1 MPRGPCAPPCAGE
14 SKRRQHA
21 PVRTPQQRQY
31 HSPIPA
37 RDRTADTLPMQK
49 RVAAAVLWLLAGWTA
64 GSFLTF
70 TIGVSPLLGPILGI
84 AGAALFAGDPR
95 RIIWTARSEAEA
107 TTTTPA
113 PRRRRAAD
121 PA

>member
-1 MPRGPCAPPCAGE
+1 VDSAHRSDAAPN
-14 SKRRQHA
+14 
-21 PVRTPQQRQY
+21 QY
-31 HSPIPA
+31 DSPIPA
-37 RDRTADTLPMQK
+37 RLRDTDTLPMQK

-95 RIIWTARSEAEA
+95 RIIWSQRVEAASADSTAGA
-107 TTTTPA
+107 A
-113 PRRRRAAD
+113 PRRRRIPD

>member
-1 MPRGPCAPPCAGE
+1 
-14 SKRRQHA
+14 
-21 PVRTPQQRQY
+21 
-31 HSPIPA
+31 
-37 RDRTADTLPMQK
+37 MQK

-95 RIIWTARSEAEA
+95 RIIWTQRAEA
-107 TTTTPA
+107 ASAESTAATS
-113 PRRRRAAD
+113 PRRRRIPD

>member
-1 MPRGPCAPPCAGE
+1 MDSAHRSDAAPN
-14 SKRRQHA
+14 
-21 PVRTPQQRQY
+21 QY
-31 HSPIPA
+31 DSPIPA
-37 RDRTADTLPMQK
+37 RIRDTDTLPMQK

-84 AGAALFAGDPR
+84 AGAALFAGNPR
-95 RIIWTARSEAEA
+95 RIIWTQRADAASAESAARQ
-107 TTTTPA
+107 A
-113 PRRRRAAD
+113 PRRRRIPD

>member
-1 MPRGPCAPPCAGE
+1 MDSAHRSDAA
-14 SKRRQHA
+14 SN
-21 PVRTPQQRQY
+21 QY
-31 HSPIPA
+31 DSPIPVV
-37 RDRTADTLPMQK
+37 RSWPDTLPMHK

-95 RIIWTARSEAEA
+95 RIIWTRRAEA
-107 TTTTPA
+107 ASAESAAGPT
-113 PRRRRAAD
+113 PRRRRIPD